1 MSMTEIDERIVTKT
15 IIERFYRKL
24 LEHVQVD
31 VAIVGGGPA
40 GLVAGHALAHGRLG
54 SSLFTLPRFVTV
66 LL

>member
-31 VAIVGGGPA
+31 VAIVGGEDQRVWLPDTPWPMGDW
-40 GLVAGHALAHGRLG
+40 GLH
-54 SSLFTLPRFVTV
+54 SSHCHV
-66 LL
+66 L